1 MLLNGFCNDAARSE
15 FTPSLVGHSGTPWSR
30 LAHAVRTLVH
40 LPVTAE
46 VGDGSGRQLPTL
58 APRSEAGD
66 SRLCH
71 PRPSPARP
79 DPVSCTGYALSGA
92 QGLGG
97 VTPQGILGE
106 TRLHI
111 SAAGAALLPRTD
123 LPSHSGSAGSRKS
136 DTAGSVGSATANTHL
151 PWDEEAR
158 QTLPILVPR
167 SSHCEEDTERRG
179 GELSSVFLCSDNVF
193 QAVVGKTAAAQSW
206 G

>member
-46 VGDGSGRQLPTL
+46 VGDSSGRQLPTL

-111 SAAGAALLPRTD
+111 SAAGAALRAQDRPAGPEWICREQEVGHRGVRRL
-123 LPSHSGSAGSRKS
+123 SHGQHPPA
-136 DTAGSVGSATANTHL
+136 VG
-151 PWDEEAR
+151 
-158 QTLPILVPR
+158 
-167 SSHCEEDTERRG
+167 RG
-179 GELSSVFLCSDNVF
+179 GEAD
-193 QAVVGKTAAAQSW
+193 AAHSCPQKLPLRERHGA
-206 G
+206 